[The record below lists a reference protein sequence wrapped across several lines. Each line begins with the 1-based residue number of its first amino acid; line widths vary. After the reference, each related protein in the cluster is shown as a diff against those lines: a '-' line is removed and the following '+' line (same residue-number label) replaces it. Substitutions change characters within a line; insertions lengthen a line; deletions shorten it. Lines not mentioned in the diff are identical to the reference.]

1 MRRHPKEMRYEEPS
15 PGTAFRAEVPL
26 KFALLYEIQRPRPV
40 TPGRSGSATA
50 CGSCPSST
58 ITLSGILLVQ
68 AGSLRHEDICDSLS
82 RFGREVIPKF
92 F

>member
-1 MRRHPKEMRYEEPS
+1 
-15 PGTAFRAEVPL
+15 L
-26 KFALLYEIQRPRPV
+26 
-40 TPGRSGSATA
+40 ATA